1 MRRRGLTGG
10 VSAEERNRFLLLQ
23 VELLF
28 GPVHLRHHTCPAGC
42 LSPALYLGC
51 NPACLHLD
59 TMNGKESG
67 LFSKKGTQERRL
79 TFGLLPVGKVGEGE
93 SRPAKRTVRLLGAG
107 LSVVKSTSGSREPA
121 LVSKEIFRDNT
132 EPVLTCEM
140 ENYFHYL
147 FWLIQRVIELGLSML
162 Y

>member
-1 MRRRGLTGG
+1 M
-10 VSAEERNRFLLLQ
+10 
-23 VELLF
+23 
-28 GPVHLRHHTCPAGC
+28 
-42 LSPALYLGC
+42 
-51 NPACLHLD
+51 
-59 TMNGKESG
+59 
-67 LFSKKGTQERRL
+67 
-79 TFGLLPVGKVGEGE
+79 VGEGE
-93 SRPAKRTVRLLGAG
+93 SRPAKRTVRLFRAG
-107 LSVVKSTSGSREPA
+107 LSVKSISGSREPA